1 MADAVRCVALIKR
14 FGRRTVL
21 AGLDLSVRPGEV
33 FGLVGGNGGSKTTVL
48 RLIAGLL
55 KPDTGACYVFG
66 RPPDAMRQHIGY
78 MAQRLSLYANL
89 TVLENLQ
96 AQAGLFRLAHPRD
109 AARATIERFELQP
122 YAATQVAHLSGGWA
136 RRVQFGA
143 ALIHTP
149 RIVLLDEPTVGM
161 DAPARQQVWAHI
173 FAIADQGA
181 TVIVSTHD
189 LQEAERFS
197 RLVFLAGG
205 QVVAAGTP
213 AEVVAAADVRS
224 FLICG
229 SDALAA
235 ASSFPQQDGVIAAY
249 PSMGTLRVVTCAKS
263 EVQAIALA
271 RRLGTHAAT
280 VPTSL
285 HDAALALL
293 HPRARCA

>member
-1 MADAVRCVALIKR
+1 MVDAVRCVALVKR
-14 FGRRTVL
+14 FGRCTVL
-21 AGLDLSVRPGEV
+21 AGLDLSVHPGEV

-55 KPDTGACYVFG
+55 KPDAGTCCVCDQ
-66 RPPDAMRQHIGY
+66 PPNAMRQHIGY

-96 AQAGLFRLAHPRD
+96 AQAGLFRLAHPHD

-149 RIVLLDEPTVGM
+149 RIVLLDEPTVGL
-161 DAPARQQVWAHI
+161 DAPARRQVWAHI
-173 FAIADQGA
+173 FAIANLGA

-224 FLICG
+224 FVFRG
-229 SDALAA
+229 NDAVAA
-235 ASSFPQQDGVIAAY
+235 ASSAPRLDGVIAAY
-249 PSMGTLRVVTCAKS
+249 PSMGALRVVTRMKD
-263 EVQAIALA
+263 EPQAIALA
-271 RRLGTHAAT
+271 RRLGMHAA
-280 VPTSL
+280 VAPPNL
-285 HDAALALL
+285 DDAALALL
-293 HPRARCA
+293 KPKPPSA

>member
-1 MADAVRCVALIKR
+1 MVDAVRCTALIKR

-21 AGLDLSVRPGEV
+21 AGLDFSVDPGEV

-55 KPDTGACYVFG
+55 KPDAGTCLVFA

-96 AQAGLFRLAHPRD
+96 AQAGLFRVTHPRE

-161 DAPARQQVWAHI
+161 DAPAQQQVWAHI

-197 RLVFLAGG
+197 
-205 QVVAAGTP
+205 
-213 AEVVAAADVRS
+213 
-224 FLICG
+224 
-229 SDALAA
+229 AL
-235 ASSFPQQDGVIAAY
+235 SSSPG
-249 PSMGTLRVVTCAKS
+249 
-263 EVQAIALA
+263 A
-271 RRLGTHAAT
+271 R
-280 VPTSL
+280 
-285 HDAALALL
+285 
-293 HPRARCA
+293 